1 MKNDNIIKRI
11 FKSFHTMKF
20 GIILLIV
27 IALVS
32 LIGTVIPQGNDPSF
46 YRQGYSPLM
55 AEVILAFNFDNL
67 FFSKWYIFLTG
78 LLLVNLFLCSINRA
92 RPIIKASFKD
102 PEISKK
108 IKNVDKFTEIKK
120 ESDDEKLFKDLG
132 FGSYK
137 EEEIDGKK
145 IRYKF
150 SNKIGHLGSWLTHL
164 SIIIIILAFGCG
176 RYLGFDEYI
185 YGVPGE
191 TLELENSDYQIKI
204 DNYNVLFREDFTV
217 EQYITDMSILD
228 KVGKSVK
235 EGTSMVNHPL
245 RFDKFSVYQN
255 STGWAVDAL
264 LFKDKKSYKEK
275 ILYNS
280 EVFVEDDKKI
290 ALQLV
295 DFYPDFDSTNPTK
308 PKTSSPFLKHPVAL
322 YALFYDGERVDMG
335 LNHVGD
341 PIEWE
346 EYTFVL
352 ENPRMFTLLQVAD
365 DPGTPFAL
373 VGGIILLIGLF
384 LAFYMNPKEMIIIE
398 EGHRKS
404 LFVNQAKNDKIFE
417 SKIEKTLE
425 ELEIR

>member
-1 MKNDNIIKRI
+1 M
-11 FKSFHTMKF
+11 
-20 GIILLIV
+20 
-27 IALVS
+27 
-32 LIGTVIPQGNDPSF
+32 
-46 YRQGYSPLM
+46 
-55 AEVILAFNFDNL
+55 
-67 FFSKWYIFLTG
+67 
-78 LLLVNLFLCSINRA
+78 
-92 RPIIKASFKD
+92 
-102 PEISKK
+102 
-108 IKNVDKFTEIKK
+108 
-120 ESDDEKLFKDLG
+120 
-132 FGSYK
+132 
-137 EEEIDGKK
+137 
-145 IRYKF
+145 
-150 SNKIGHLGSWLTHL
+150 
-164 SIIIIILAFGCG
+164 
-176 RYLGFDEYI
+176 
-185 YGVPGE
+185 
-191 TLELENSDYQIKI
+191 
-204 DNYNVLFREDFTV
+204 
-217 EQYITDMSILD
+217 
-228 KVGKSVK
+228 
-235 EGTSMVNHPL
+235 
-245 RFDKFSVYQN
+245 
-255 STGWAVDAL
+255 DAL

-425 ELEIR
+425 ELELR